1 MRLDLVGA
9 ALNRREWWLRNG
21 HKIALPAVLG
31 SDGAGIVSA
40 VGPQVEG
47 VCVGDEVVIYP
58 GVGWATTKRRPLAA
72 PQSTSGGRG
81 RSHHLGR

>member
-1 MRLDLVGA
+1 LRAVELRAFGGPDGLVVTELPDPDPEPGPGEVRLDLVAA

-40 VGPQVEG
+40 VGPRV
-47 VCVGDEVVIYP
+47 
-58 GVGWATTKRRPLAA
+58 
-72 PQSTSGGRG
+72 
-81 RSHHLGR
+81 